1 MKVIIARIEKGFF
14 VIELPNGSIGKMSL
28 NILPE
33 AKEGDV
39 INIKQLKKDTSD
51 RKASIKKLMNDVFK

>member
-1 MKVIIARIEKGFF
+1 MKVIIDRIEKGFF

-39 INIKQLKKDTSD
+39 INIKQLKKSTSD
-51 RKASIKKLMNDVFK
+51 KKASIKKLMNDVFK

>member
-1 MKVIIARIEKGFF
+1 MKVIIDRIEKGFF

-51 RKASIKKLMNDVFK
+51 KKASIKKLMNDVFK

>member
-1 MKVIIARIEKGFF
+1 MKVIIDRIEKGFF

-51 RKASIKKLMNDVFK
+51 KKASNKKLMNDVFK

>member
-1 MKVIIARIEKGFF
+1 MKVIIDRIEKGFF

-51 RKASIKKLMNDVFK
+51 KKASFKKLMNDVFK

>member
-1 MKVIIARIEKGFF
+1 MKVIIDRIEKGFF

-51 RKASIKKLMNDVFK
+51 RKTSIKKLMNDVFK